1 MTLTATP
8 AAVPQPGKG
17 LIFVCVCVCL
27 RKDQNLTTQPYLSC
41 RHVSCTL
48 TLQSLFNVELANE

>member
-17 LIFVCVCVCL
+17 LIFVCVCL